1 MKKTN
6 DHPFAGYKLSQIN
19 LKSRQIIENKQEPKI
34 STGLAVRTKL
44 VAGEYPP
51 IKFST
56 EYNDASAKVLS
67 NLDMDKN
74 NPWLEKLRTADA

>member
-1 MKKTN
+1 MKNTN

-19 LKSRQIIENKQEPKI
+19 IKSRQIMENKQEPKI
-34 STGLAVRTKL
+34 STGLAVHTNL

-56 EYNDASAKVLS
+56 EYNGTSAKVLS
-67 NLDMDKN
+67 NLDLDT
-74 NPWLEKLRTADA
+74 LEKLLENLRTADA